1 MPILPLQLDHIW
13 WSRFML
19 QLIVSINLRN
29 NFTSTGQ
36 VMSVAFSNVEYSKLV
51 QKWLSTYMY
60 KTLLD
65 PSLILRSLQFNQA
78 NYLQNF
84 YQENVSRLQCW
95 WSKLE
100 NVSSM
105 EGTKILRA
113 VHPLWL
119 CNWSTAKRAAGDCRW
134 APLAQDVPTRSHYSI
149 HFICKAD
156 ATHPCCFSSLG
167 LLACSLWFFLTM
179 AMTMKM
185 TKSVW
190 WKKKSTKITPMFA
203 NTRMN

>member
-1 MPILPLQLDHIW
+1 MKTLNYIYSSFLGKLRCWGTSFSFAWVSGVQVDVNSWKRIPGMPILPLQLDHIW

-19 QLIVSINLRN
+19 HLTLSINLRN

-65 PSLILRSLQFNQA
+65 PSLILRSLQFNQG

-84 YQENVSRLQCW
+84 YQENVSRLQRW

-100 NVSSM
+100 NVTSQFYGRYQDFTG
-105 EGTKILRA
+105 GT
-113 VHPLWL
+113 
-119 CNWSTAKRAAGDCRW
+119 
-134 APLAQDVPTRSHYSI
+134 
-149 HFICKAD
+149 
-156 ATHPCCFSSLG
+156 
-167 LLACSLWFFLTM
+167 
-179 AMTMKM
+179 
-185 TKSVW
+185 SVV
-190 WKKKSTKITPMFA
+190 TL
-203 NTRMN
+203 